1 MSDSTS
7 SVSVVIP
14 AHNAEKYLGAAI
26 ESVRAQTLAPHEII
40 VVDDGS
46 TDGTARIAQSFADV
60 KTIFQENSGAAAAR
74 NNGAQNA
81 RGEFLAFLDADDLW
95 TPQKLEWQIA
105 ALQSEHCDMVFGQAQ
120 QFISPELSEDERAK
134 IHLPNENIPAIAP
147 GAMLITRAD
156 FFRVGLLETSWEVG
170 EFIDW
175 YLKAGDAGL
184 QTHVLPEVVLRRRVH
199 TSNMGVLQKDARG
212 DYVKI
217 LKASLD
223 RRRRQA
229 AQK

>member
-1 MSDSTS
+1 
-7 SVSVVIP
+7 
-14 AHNAEKYLGAAI
+14 
-26 ESVRAQTLAPHEII
+26 
-40 VVDDGS
+40 
-46 TDGTARIAQSFADV
+46 
-60 KTIFQENSGAAAAR
+60 
-74 NNGAQNA
+74 
-81 RGEFLAFLDADDLW
+81 
-95 TPQKLEWQIA
+95 
-105 ALQSEHCDMVFGQAQ
+105 
-120 QFISPELSEDERAK
+120 
-134 IHLPNENIPAIAP
+134 LPNENIPAIAP

-184 QTHVLPEVVLRRRVH
+184 QTHVLPEVVLRRRIH

-223 RRRRQA
+223 RRRQRA
-229 AQK
+229 AQN